1 MGNIKIIFFHFTILI
16 LVTRYYQAA
25 LADSEAER
33 LLRLPGFFLR
43 LFELYCLVDLSYL
56 FSLAFRR

>member
-1 MGNIKIIFFHFTILI
+1 MGNIKIVFFNFTIITL
-16 LVTRYYQAA
+16 LTRYYQAA
-25 LADSEAER
+25 LADSDPER

-43 LFELYCLVDLSYL
+43 LFELYCLVDLPYL